1 MGGVIGGGLH
11 QSRNPCDAGE
21 PSGAIKKK
29 KNKKGRKSSSVL
41 YSDAARST
49 RLAIFAYFCLHDFD
63 EILHTCSLLDSPQVF
78 VSFFSIRRFFLEL
91 S

>member
-29 KNKKGRKSSSVL
+29 KNKKSRKSSSVQ
-41 YSDAARST
+41 YSDPDTLSENAKYGQT
-49 RLAIFAYFCLHDFD
+49 RLAIDLKIGTH
-63 EILHTCSLLDSPQVF
+63 IP
-78 VSFFSIRRFFLEL
+78 
-91 S
+91 